1 MMRRYKGKLYY
12 EDSNAYLDIAAF
24 IIRPDGIG
32 FSLSSVSELGRWKAE
47 SGKTALLQ
55 PDGSYL
61 VKSVQASEQGTV
73 ASIPWDI
80 VFRIESED
88 IGRVVEITGTV
99 WEGAEEG
106 SFEGELDAY

>member
-12 EDSNAYLDIAAF
+12 EDSNAHLEVTAF

-32 FSLSSVSELGRWKAE
+32 FSLTSVSDLGRWEAE

-61 VKSVQASEQGTV
+61 VKSVKASERGTF

-80 VFRIESED
+80 VFRIESEEH
-88 IGRVVEITGTV
+88 GKLVEIVGSV
-99 WEGAEEG
+99 WEGASEG
-106 SFEGELDAY
+106 RFEGELEAY